1 MSITPTTQV
10 EIKKCSNC
18 HIHEAIKACPQC
30 QVILYCSRT
39 CQSGHTDHN
48 DFCDLFHQCRFNP
61 SFNLF
66 SDMENISLVDS
77 SSELSWFSSS
87 SSSTSSSTTTTSTTT
102 TTFTLNLVLEHHLLV
117 MEYLLPLDLCH
128 CSIVNKF
135 WYQMANDQSLWK
147 QNCFLL
153 WQDKQYYNEF
163 LLSSNEKELEKKYE
177 NFHKMINELNENN
190 SAQDKKVQKKKKKRE
205 KRGERQKKKI

>member
-1 MSITPTTQV
+1 
-10 EIKKCSNC
+10 
-18 HIHEAIKACPQC
+18 
-30 QVILYCSRT
+30 
-39 CQSGHTDHN
+39 
-48 DFCDLFHQCRFNP
+48 
-61 SFNLF
+61 
-66 SDMENISLVDS
+66 
-77 SSELSWFSSS
+77 
-87 SSSTSSSTTTTSTTT
+87 
-102 TTFTLNLVLEHHLLV
+102 

-153 WQDKQYYNEF
+153 WQDKQHYNEFF

-190 SAQDKKVQKKKKKRE
+190 SAQDKKVQKKKKKR
-205 KRGERQKKKI
+205 